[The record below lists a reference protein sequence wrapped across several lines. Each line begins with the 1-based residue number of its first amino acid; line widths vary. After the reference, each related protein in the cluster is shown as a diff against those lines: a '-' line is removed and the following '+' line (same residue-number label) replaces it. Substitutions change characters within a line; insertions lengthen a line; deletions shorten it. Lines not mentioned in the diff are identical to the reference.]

1 MKKIFF
7 VVLLN
12 IIALYNIY
20 SQETAT
26 YNFLRLDVDAK
37 SAALAGSYVSAEND
51 VNSIFY
57 NPAGLATLQQPQ
69 ISAGFFKYLMDINSG
84 NAAYSQKYK
93 DAGYFGIGVRYV
105 NYGSFDKVDENYVNQ
120 GTFSANDLAVSLG
133 YANTYD
139 SVFHFGANVKFI
151 YSNIDVYKS
160 TGLALDLGALYDIPS
175 YLTTIGVSLL
185 NAGAQISTYNGVKEK
200 LPLDLRVGAS
210 KRLEYLPVTVY
221 LSFNNLTETQDN
233 FISHFKNFTLGGE
246 FEVSDY
252 IVLRAGYDNL
262 IRQNLETGNSTGLGG
277 FSAGLGF
284 QYENRYMFDYS
295 FNSIGKVGAVH
306 RINLRYNFLK

>member
-120 GTFSANDLAVSLG
+120 GTFSANDLAVSFG

-221 LSFNNLTETQDN
+221 LSFNNLTEKQDN